1 MSLRPLGASALIERY
16 SGLCPYDAITA
27 MCRVRP
33 ETFSNRMQIFIQQSS
48 AGTSSDILKIQT
60 DGKLILH
67 TSGFATQ
74 SVGTT
79 VLSAA
84 TDYHVAFVR
93 SGNNRYVYL
102 DGVLELTL
110 NTAES
115 WTKVGEGWLG
125 HWGEATGAF
134 SLGAV
139 KMWSAALSE
148 SEVEAERYGYEA
160 VRTSDLQTVSRLLD
174 TSSLGNEVGGG
185 VGWTLSGSVE
195 EGSPPSFPSAG
206 GGGTAN
212 LLKHLILA

>member
-1 MSLRPLGASALIERY
+1 MSLRPLAASALIERY

-33 ETFSNRMQIFIQQSS
+33 ESFSNRMQVFIQQSS
-48 AGTSSDILKIQT
+48 AGTNSDILKIQT

-74 SVGTT
+74 SIGST
-79 VLSAA
+79 VLSAG
-84 TDYHVAFVR
+84 TDYDVTFVR
-93 SGNNRYVYL
+93 SGNNRSVYL
-102 DGVLELTL
+102 NGVLELTL

-125 HWGEATGAF
+125 HYGEDTGAF

-139 KMWSAALSE
+139 KMWSAALSG
-148 SEVEAERYGYEA
+148 SEIEDERYTYEA

-174 TSSLGNEVGGG
+174 TSSVGNEVGGG
-185 VGWTLSGSVE
+185 VGWSLVGSVE
-195 EGSPPSFPSAG
+195 TGAPPSFPSSG
-206 GGGTAN
+206 GSGTAN
-212 LLKHLILA
+212 LMKLLILA